1 MRFLQQPTINLYG
14 GKNLFEKL
22 LETLRRLDLVILQV
36 KQISNIFHTHQ
47 VRTQSQVKLEK
58 KI

>member
-22 LETLRRLDLVILQV
+22 LETLRRLELLHHL
-36 KQISNIFHTHQ
+36 S
-47 VRTQSQVKLEK
+47 
-58 KI
+58 KITRKP